1 MERAGALNLKASE
14 ISEGVEIN
22 APPQFSAQIKRT
34 CCLNC
39 LEILLRNS
47 HFRFIS
53 GLSHIS
59 AKYSGSGYL

>member
-34 CCLNC
+34 CRLNC
-39 LEILLRNS
+39 LETT
-47 HFRFIS
+47 
-53 GLSHIS
+53 
-59 AKYSGSGYL
+59 